1 MAARLSFDER
11 CVISAM
17 VGVGASAGQIADELG
32 RHSSTVRREIN
43 RAGGRGVY
51 RAEDA
56 QTEAE
61 VRARRPK
68 VPKLVTDPQLAE
80 AVTQRLGM
88 GWSPHAVA
96 ADLRNE
102 GSLSLVCAE
111 TIYQACYEPC
121 GARGLT
127 AGSWRW
133 LPRRRRRRKPRSR
146 CEQAK
151 RSPLGDIR
159 PISDRPPAAADR
171 SEPGHSVRRFDHR
184 RPQPHGG
191 GNTHRTGHPPHP
203 PSRSAQRLPRSP
215 HRPGHL
221 RRLLPRSQTSA
232 ENAHLGPRKR
242 NEPMVLCRTAN
253 RSLDLFLRPPITLA
267 KTHQRAHQRHAPP
280 LAAQKHQP
288 QHRPNTP
295 LHHRRQ
301 PQPHATTTTQL
312 AQPPRPLQ
320 STNEQPPLELA
331 KPRWTT
337 SIMSYPSHGVG
348 WLI

>member
-17 VGVGASAGQIADELG
+17 VGVGASARQIADELG

-80 AVTQRLGM
+80 AVTERLEM

-127 AGSWRW
+127 VGSWRW
-133 LPRRRRRRKPRSR
+133 ISCARRR
-146 CEQAK
+146 
-151 RSPLGDIR
+151 
-159 PISDRPPAAADR
+159 
-171 SEPGHSVRRFDHR
+171 F
-184 RPQPHGG
+184 
-191 GNTHRTGHPPHP
+191 
-203 PSRSAQRLPRSP
+203 
-215 HRPGHL
+215 
-221 RRLLPRSQTSA
+221 
-232 ENAHLGPRKR
+232 LGPSLR
-242 NEPMVLCRTAN
+242 NPL
-253 RSLDLFLRPPITLA
+253 LA
-267 KTHQRAHQRHAPP
+267 
-280 LAAQKHQP
+280 
-288 QHRPNTP
+288 
-295 LHHRRQ
+295 
-301 PQPHATTTTQL
+301 
-312 AQPPRPLQ
+312 
-320 STNEQPPLELA
+320 
-331 KPRWTT
+331 
-337 SIMSYPSHGVG
+337 SIMKMPVRTWAFSLSMTRIQAGMPVP
-348 WLI
+348 

>member
-17 VGVGASAGQIADELG
+17 VGVGASARQIADELG

-68 VPKLVTDPQLAE
+68 VPKLVTDAQLAE
-80 AVTQRLGM
+80 AVTERLEM

-127 AGSWRW
+127 VGSWRW

-184 RPQPHGG
+184 RP
-191 GNTHRTGHPPHP
+191 
-203 PSRSAQRLPRSP
+203 
-215 HRPGHL
+215 
-221 RRLLPRSQTSA
+221 
-232 ENAHLGPRKR
+232 
-242 NEPMVLCRTAN
+242 
-253 RSLDLFLRPPITLA
+253 
-267 KTHQRAHQRHAPP
+267 
-280 LAAQKHQP
+280 
-288 QHRPNTP
+288 
-295 LHHRRQ
+295 
-301 PQPHATTTTQL
+301 
-312 AQPPRPLQ
+312 
-320 STNEQPPLELA
+320 
-331 KPRWTT
+331 
-337 SIMSYPSHGVG
+337 
-348 WLI
+348 

>member
-17 VGVGASAGQIADELG
+17 VGVGALARQIADELG

-80 AVTQRLGM
+80 AVTERLEM

-121 GARGLT
+121 GARGLA

-133 LPRRRRRRKPRSR
+133 LPRGGSH
-146 CEQAK
+146 
-151 RSPLGDIR
+151 
-159 PISDRPPAAADR
+159 AAAVNR
-171 SEPGHSVRRFDHR
+171 QNAAHSVTSDPSLTV
-184 RPQPHGG
+184 PQPR
-191 GNTHRTGHPPHP
+191 RT
-203 PSRSAQRLPRSP
+203 
-215 HRPGHL
+215 
-221 RRLLPRSQTSA
+221 
-232 ENAHLGPRKR
+232 
-242 NEPMVLCRTAN
+242 VAN
-253 RSLDLFLRPPITLA
+253 P
-267 KTHQRAHQRHAPP
+267 
-280 LAAQKHQP
+280 
-288 QHRPNTP
+288 
-295 LHHRRQ
+295 
-301 PQPHATTTTQL
+301 AT
-312 AQPPRPLQ
+312 R
-320 STNEQPPLELA
+320 
-331 KPRWTT
+331 
-337 SIMSYPSHGVG
+337 
-348 WLI
+348 

>member
-17 VGVGASAGQIADELG
+17 VGVGASARQIADELG

-80 AVTQRLGM
+80 AVTERLEM

-121 GARGLT
+121 GQRGLT
-127 AGSWRW
+127 VGSWRW

-171 SEPGHSVRRFDHR
+171 SEPGHWEGDLIIGARNRTAVVTLTERVTRHTLLAALPNGYRAPHTAQAISDAFSRVPKPLQKTLTWDQGREMSEWCSVE
-184 RPQPHGG
+184 QQ
-191 GNTHRTGHPPHP
+191 TGL
-203 PSRSAQRLPRSP
+203 SVYFCDPRSP
-215 HRPGHL
+215 WQRPTNEHTNGML
-221 RRLLPRSQTSA
+221 RRWLP
-232 ENAHLGPRKR
+232 K
-242 NEPMVLCRTAN
+242 
-253 RSLDLFLRPPITLA
+253 
-267 KTHQRAHQRHAPP
+267 
-280 LAAQKHQP
+280 
-288 QHRPNTP
+288 
-295 LHHRRQ
+295 
-301 PQPHATTTTQL
+301 
-312 AQPPRPLQ
+312 
-320 STNEQPPLELA
+320 STNLNIGQIPLSIIEDNLNLM
-331 KPRWTT
+331 PRRLHNWHSPHDLYNQLT
-337 SIMSYPSHGVG
+337 SIHR
-348 WLI
+348 